1 MRNGLK
7 FGVVSYYGQYNRR
20 GAKTCR
26 NEHFLCSH
34 KDCYEERSG
43 EHLDSAKK
51 KFGAAKLSE
60 EMEGLR
66 GFHHA
71 LARYPEALRAVMIPN
86 EQVSGPISLTATF
99 VNAREIFF
107 IAADGGPLKSYME
120 YTDDP
125 QTLNMNRGGGYSAK
139 ASWRYHNSL
148 LLRSEES
155 FAWFARV
162 MGEEMAR
169 VGHCRCRRH
178 DCPQE
183 VFTAVNHVRARGDYD
198 LFRSIERQAKLAGIC
213 DVGGHNSF
221 SFDVQQ
227 SQWEEII
234 YQIEQMD
241 AAERIAQGSV
251 ITQDRVGRS
260 LALGQSI
267 QDICR
272 AKSCNYI
279 LPSAG
284 QGRSKPVSPEV
295 AQQRQ
300 QQAEESK
307 LCQRMATR
315 GMRIGSVP
323 EECLPGGAM
332 WNEALQKRKAVD
344 EKSARAKPPRPS
356 LELLEKLQKVRAA
369 TALAANALAANATA
383 S

>member
-26 NEHFLCSH
+26 NEHSLCSH

-43 EHLDSAKK
+43 EHLDSAKR

-71 LARYPEALRAVMIPN
+71 LARYPEALRAVMVPN

-120 YTDDP
+120 YTDNP
-125 QTLNMNRGGGYSAK
+125 QTLNMNPGGGYSAK

-162 MGEEMAR
+162 MSEEMAR
-169 VGHCRCRRH
+169 VGHCRCRRN
-178 DCPQE
+178 DCPHYQ
-183 VFTAVNHVRARGDYD
+183 AVNHVRARGDYD
-198 LFRSIERQAKLAGIC
+198 LFRSIERQAKLAAIC
-213 DVGGHNSF
+213 DVGGYNSF

-241 AAERIAQGSV
+241 AAERITQKSV
-251 ITQDRVGRS
+251 ITQDRFGRS
-260 LALGQSI
+260 LALGSTL
-267 QDICR
+267 DGICR
-272 AKSCNYI
+272 AKCYYI
-279 LPSAG
+279 LPNAG
-284 QGRSKPVSPEV
+284 QGSSRAVSPEL

-300 QQAEESK
+300 LQAEESK
-307 LCQRMATR
+307 LCQRMAT
-315 GMRIGSVP
+315 SVP

-332 WNEALQKRKAVD
+332 WNEALQKRKAVN
-344 EKSARAKPPRPS
+344 EKNARAKPPRPS